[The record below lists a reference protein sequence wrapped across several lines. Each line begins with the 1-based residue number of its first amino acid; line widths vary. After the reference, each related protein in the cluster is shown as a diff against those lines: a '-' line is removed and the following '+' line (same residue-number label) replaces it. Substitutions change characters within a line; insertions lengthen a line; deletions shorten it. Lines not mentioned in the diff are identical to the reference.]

1 MIKKKRV
8 KQKFPITKDWKDIEE
23 WEGYYMVSR
32 KGMIMSLE
40 RTQLR
45 TMPDGTKQRMGVR
58 RKLLAL
64 KKAAK
69 GYRRVQLTR
78 EGRHEYFFVHQLV
91 ARAWVPGYRPG
102 LEVNHKNGIKDD
114 NRAENL
120 EWVTPQQN
128 MEHYHKVLKPMRQ
141 AAARLQPPAL

>member
-32 KGMIMSLE
+32 KGKIMSLE

-58 RKLLAL
+58 RKVLAL

-91 ARAWVPGYRPG
+91 AMAWVPGYRPG